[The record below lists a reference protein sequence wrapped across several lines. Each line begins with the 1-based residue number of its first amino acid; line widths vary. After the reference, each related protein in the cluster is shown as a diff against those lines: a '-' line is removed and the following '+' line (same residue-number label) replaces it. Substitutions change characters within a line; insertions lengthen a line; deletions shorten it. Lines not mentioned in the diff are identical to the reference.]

1 MMTERAGRMVTLTWI
16 DVCKVVVVSIAAKV
30 GVEASKR
37 WSVLGL
43 EETLVPFALG
53 VRACSVRINQPNSN

>member
-1 MMTERAGRMVTLTWI
+1 MVTLTWI
-16 DVCKVVVVSIAAKV
+16 DVCKVVVVSIATKV

-43 EETLVPFALG
+43 EEALVPFALC
-53 VRACSVRINQPNSN
+53 VRACSVRINQPKSN